1 MNRRNGNWLALSINQ
16 LTAPAVTGLAALSG
30 YRSIKPAAL
39 HPTRR
44 LAGKASR
51 QSLPAVTELRG
62 GGELWQSLR
71 DQALDRFAHGIQ
83 IEPSRIR
90 ARRSVTS
97 APRNVLGPARPTS
110 VLGGKSG
117 RYLLLLSVSQFD
129 PSETSTVRCGRAS
142 DDGLPTLLWNRG
154 FRCFTSSNFMLSSAV
169 WLHTDQAYPHISGA
183 EQIPSTRS

>member
-83 IEPSRIR
+83 IGPSRIR

-129 PSETSTVRCGRAS
+129 PSETSTVR
-142 DDGLPTLLWNRG
+142 
-154 FRCFTSSNFMLSSAV
+154 
-169 WLHTDQAYPHISGA
+169 
-183 EQIPSTRS
+183 